1 MSAQEH
7 PYDIT
12 APWPAHEVGDMNM
25 IFIQV
30 IIYRGVRADAEAKIA
45 YTAIVGLV
53 MLAASLEWFLWIA
66 AFWYCLVKVFK
77 KAEHWSIRI
86 LAIVIGLLFTAFRY
100 ATRPPLPI
108 ETDKWPDVSSYL

>member
-1 MSAQEH
+1 MCRVLANTE
-7 PYDIT
+7 P
-12 APWPAHEVGDMNM
+12 
-25 IFIQV
+25 
-30 IIYRGVRADAEAKIA
+30 KIV

-86 LAIVIGLLFTAFRY
+86 LAIVLGILFTAFRY
-100 ATRPPLPI
+100 VEKPRLPI
-108 ETDKWPDVSSYL
+108 GTDSELVVFSYPS

>member
-1 MSAQEH
+1 MCRVLANTE
-7 PYDIT
+7 P
-12 APWPAHEVGDMNM
+12 
-25 IFIQV
+25 
-30 IIYRGVRADAEAKIA
+30 KIV

-86 LAIVIGLLFTAFRY
+86 LAIVLGILFTAFRY
-100 ATRPPLPI
+100 VEKPRLPI
-108 ETDKWPDVSSYL
+108 EPNSEPVVYFYPS